1 MKKINIISGLLL
13 VYLVVMAVIGWPGNK
28 PEPDYLQYFVI
39 LGISL
44 TAIILLRLLQ
54 IRRMKLR
61 KKWEKEKEK
70 EK

>member
-1 MKKINIISGLLL
+1 MKKINIISGILL
-13 VYLVVMAVIGWPGNK
+13 VYLAVMAALGWPGRK
-28 PEPDYLQYFVI
+28 PEPDYVQYFAV

-44 TAIILLRLLQ
+44 AAIFLLHFLR

-61 KKWEKEKEK
+61 KKWEKEKEA